1 MGRSAQVRGTGVL
14 LLPRLDPTNLRQNGT
29 QMSLRGGP
37 IEQDVTLPDGR
48 VVAVRVGLAEDSYIP
63 RRELDTV
70 VLELWDEERGEH
82 LAGVTTVLSA
92 DDVDAAR
99 ALVREVVAG
108 LGDGSLAPTAGALGP
123 LADSVPPE

>member
-1 MGRSAQVRGTGVL
+1 
-14 LLPRLDPTNLRQNGT
+14 
-29 QMSLRGGP
+29 MSRRGGP
-37 IEQDVTLPDGR
+37 IEQNTTLPDGR

-92 DDVDAAR
+92 GDADGPR
-99 ALVREVVAG
+99 ALGREGGAG
-108 LGDGSLAPTAGALGP
+108 PADGSPAPTAGALEP